1 LQVEVFTQIK
11 IFKCTQ
17 WLIDESNCS
26 KLEHYKK
33 KSKALS
39 LPIYESNYFKLEHL
53 DKSNILNALNLP
65 INECTSCNMFSS
77 WRILINKRFGMH
89 SIDQ

>member
-1 LQVEVFTQIK
+1 MKVILANWSIK
-11 IFKCTQ
+11 KIKFEGFK
-17 WLIDESNCS
+17 
-26 KLEHYKK
+26 
-33 KSKALS
+33 
-39 LPIYESNYFKLEHL
+39 LPIDESNYFKLEHL